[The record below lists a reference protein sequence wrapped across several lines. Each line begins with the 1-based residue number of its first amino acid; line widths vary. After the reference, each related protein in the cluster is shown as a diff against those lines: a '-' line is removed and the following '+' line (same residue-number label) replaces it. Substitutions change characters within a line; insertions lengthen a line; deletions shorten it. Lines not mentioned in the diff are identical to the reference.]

1 MGAWTIV
8 ISMSIASALISG
20 AADVGAQNF
29 PTKVVRILT
38 AEVGSG
44 NDLVARLIAQRA
56 APLLGQQVIVENR
69 GVIGVELTAKAS
81 PDGHTVVLYGTP
93 LWLVSFMRDNV
104 AWDVTKDFEPV
115 TWATHAPN
123 VLVVHPSVP
132 ARSVKELVALAKA
145 KPGELNYGSGSAGS
159 TSHLA
164 AELFK
169 SMAGVNMVRIP
180 YKGAGLALNALV
192 GGHIHVAFPSANSAA
207 PHVNAGKI
215 IALAVGTLHPSALT
229 PGLPTLAA
237 SGLPGYES
245 ASNLG
250 VFAPAKTPRAAI
262 VRLSQAFSAALNAP
276 EVKDRM
282 FKAGVQ
288 TVGSTPE
295 ELAGMVRSEMAR
307 MGKLIKDVGIRDQ

>member
-1 MGAWTIV
+1 MRGWTIV
-8 ISMSIASALISG
+8 ASMSIASALISG
-20 AADVGAQNF
+20 AADVAAQNF

-44 NDLVARLIAQRA
+44 NDLVARLIAQHA
-56 APLLGQQVIVENR
+56 TPLLGQQVIVENR
-69 GVIGVELTAKAS
+69 GVIGVELTAKAP
-81 PDGHTVVLYGTP
+81 PDGHAVVLYGTP
-93 LWLVSFMRDNV
+93 LWLLGFMRESV
-104 AWDVTKDFEPV
+104 AWDVTKDFAAV

-123 VLVVHPSVP
+123 ILVVHPSVP
-132 ARSVKELVALAKA
+132 ARSVKQLIALAKT

-169 SMAGVNMVRIP
+169 SMTGVNMVRIP

-192 GGHIHVAFPSANSAA
+192 GGHIHVTFPSANSAA
-207 PHVNAGKI
+207 PHVASGKI
-215 IALAVGTLHPSALT
+215 IALAVGSLQPSPLA

-250 VFAPAKTPRAAI
+250 VFAPAKTPHAVI
-262 VRLSQAFSAALNAP
+262 VRLHQAFSAALKVP

-282 FKAGVQ
+282 FKSGVE
-288 TVGSTPE
+288 TVGGTPE
-295 ELAGMVRSEMAR
+295 DLTAMVKSEMAR
-307 MGKLIKDVGIRDQ
+307 MGKLIRDVGIRDQ